1 MPKHIIIVYL
11 LVACTIAGI
20 LLNSR
25 IKQWLNK
32 KG

>member
-1 MPKHIIIVYL
+1 MPNHIMTVYL
-11 LVACTIAGI
+11 LVACIVAGI
-20 LLNSR
+20 LINSR